1 MNEQPESQQPGAI
14 KVPAKS
20 KHQVKVIVAENAD
33 NLEKMTNEFLGT
45 ISDEKR
51 LISIVFST
59 NGKTGELVHII
70 NYALITPFTVEEWKE
85 KQEKQKKFAQG
96 FVPDN
101 LMPNGEEVSNL

>member
-1 MNEQPESQQPGAI
+1 MDEQENKPGSI

-33 NLEKMTNEFLGT
+33 SLEKMTNEFLGT
-45 ISDEKR
+45 ITDEKR

-70 NYALITPFTVEEWKE
+70 NYAFITPFTPEEWAK

-96 FVPDN
+96 FVPNN
-101 LMPNGEEVSNL
+101 LMPNGEEVSKM